1 MEDILRINIE
11 DSHRGYIEN
20 SHCGFTLR
28 IHIETHM
35 DYIHNIKTGLFVS
48 PNNLV
53 KMLENILLNSARENC
68 KSKVEKQLENRIKSF

>member
-20 SHCGFTLR
+20 SHRGFTLR
-28 IHIETHM
+28 PTWKIYTIK
-35 DYIHNIKTGLFVS
+35 KTGLFVS

-53 KMLENILLNSARENC
+53 KTLENILLNSARENC